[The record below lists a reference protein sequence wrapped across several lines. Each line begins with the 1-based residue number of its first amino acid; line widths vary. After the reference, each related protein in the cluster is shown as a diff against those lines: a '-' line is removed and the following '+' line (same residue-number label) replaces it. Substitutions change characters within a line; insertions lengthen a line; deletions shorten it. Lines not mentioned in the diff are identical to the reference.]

1 MSSNQILFTGYCFK
15 MPDAKSGLDHASTYV
30 PSWYSLN
37 KKMFPVMQIS
47 VIEHN
52 TINIFVWNQIQKC
65 YSNSGGEYYGRIS
78 TIRE

>member
-1 MSSNQILFTGYCFK
+1 MSSNQILFTGYCFE

-52 TINIFVWNQIQKC
+52 TISIFLW
-65 YSNSGGEYYGRIS
+65 NSGGEYYGRIS
-78 TIRE
+78 TIRQ

>member
-1 MSSNQILFTGYCFK
+1 MSSNQILFTGYCFE

-52 TINIFVWNQIQKC
+52 TISIFLWNQIHKC
-65 YSNSGGEYYGRIS
+65 YSRAGSIMEEYQL
-78 TIRE
+78 